1 VPRRVCRQTLWL
13 TTATTNHT
21 GTPVPFLSLS
31 FLHFLLSLHLYIFS
45 QIFLSPWPFGLDWW
59 ILKAGMLRWH
69 EVVWI
74 LYIVCKSKRSVDIDE
89 DQSLNTLLGVSKSHF
104 MRCPIS
110 EKFIFGE
117 RSGWNTPA
125 SNQVWQA
132 GRQSA
137 TCKALLE
144 ELLLGL
150 WNRFIK
156 TKDFK
161 ITLAYAAWFKN
172 SVGLKK
178 TGRQLFQFFAPE
190 ILADFS
196 NELAKIG
203 HDWYSSKY
211 VRIIEPCYG
220 GSLTFH
226 FSNLVLYCAA
236 LWNLFLT

>member
-1 VPRRVCRQTLWL
+1 VQANAVTDDGNNQPHRY
-13 TTATTNHT
+13 A
-21 GTPVPFLSLS
+21 GPFPLS
-31 FLHFLLSLHLYIFS
+31 FIPSFSPSLHLYIFS

-125 SNQVWQA
+125 SNQV
-132 GRQSA
+132 
-137 TCKALLE
+137 
-144 ELLLGL
+144 LGL